1 MREWLFWEICKSLH
15 ASRYSIRRL
24 AFHLYN
30 RGLAF
35 LFARQFRSLEAIE
48 QTKLV
53 ERCRSGEA
61 YKQGIRDEIED
72 APVQMLK
79 GQHNIDQMA
88 DYNPLKRRR
97 QLLLAVE
104 VQRWKL
110 LGIAKLPMDER
121 IARIGELTDV
131 ELPVVNATVAKD
143 AHNKVKSMS
152 VLTIED
158 FIRLITSAMYKIDEE
173 DIRQRKVLRTEMS
186 RLKTEIIT
194 QKCKKDIDEIMEMKG
209 GLLAYY
215 W

>member
-1 MREWLFWEICKSLH
+1 
-15 ASRYSIRRL
+15 
-24 AFHLYN
+24 
-30 RGLAF
+30 
-35 LFARQFRSLEAIE
+35 
-48 QTKLV
+48 
-53 ERCRSGEA
+53 
-61 YKQGIRDEIED
+61 
-72 APVQMLK
+72 MLK
-79 GQHNIDQMA
+79 AQHNIDQMA
-88 DYNPLKRRR
+88 DYNPMKRMR
-97 QLLLAVE
+97 QLLIAVE

-143 AHNKVKSMS
+143 AHNKVKFMS

-173 DIRQRKVLRTEMS
+173 DIRHRRVLRTEMS
-186 RLKTEIIT
+186 RLKTEVIT